1 MVSAIV
7 LANHAALTTMNAA
20 RARGGPAL
28 CNSGINK
35 RPNTKVRRN
44 RAAIHLSHGDRA
56 SLSSAS
62 CSSARRSVGKSGGAT
77 NPAAPVSSWTHVRL
91 MIGVYCRAGEHGD
104 WASGVDSHPER
115 KDPMTD
121 QPMTPPVAPA
131 AAPTPPAATPPEPGA
146 AKPMVTFDEFAKLDL
161 RVARVVAAEN
171 HPNADKLLKLQ
182 LDDGSG
188 VPRQICA
195 GIRAQYTPEQ
205 MVGRLIIIVANLA
218 PRKIRG
224 EESRGM
230 LLAASDLPKDAAA
243 ATGAERKVIVLR
255 PDADIAPGSIV
266 S

>member
-1 MVSAIV
+1 
-7 LANHAALTTMNAA
+7 
-20 RARGGPAL
+20 
-28 CNSGINK
+28 
-35 RPNTKVRRN
+35 
-44 RAAIHLSHGDRA
+44 
-56 SLSSAS
+56 
-62 CSSARRSVGKSGGAT
+62 
-77 NPAAPVSSWTHVRL
+77 
-91 MIGVYCRAGEHGD
+91 
-104 WASGVDSHPER
+104 
-115 KDPMTD
+115 MTD
-121 QPMTPPVAPA
+121 QPITPSPA
-131 AAPTPPAATPPEPGA
+131 TPPATSPATPAPAEPGA
-146 AKPMVTFDEFAKLDL
+146 GKPIVTFEEFAKLDL

-188 VPRQICA
+188 IPRQICA
-195 GIRAQYTPEQ
+195 GIKGHYTAEE
-205 MVGRLIIIVANLA
+205 MVGRLIIVVANLA